1 MYVCGILHKNCQL
14 QAPLKVTEDMLR
26 FMRWLRRAYTRNTL
40 WVSGLV
46 GLFCFLGMIA
56 SLQVVYAQQPSP
68 EFDLSQVTPPTSPPV
83 ALVGQAIYQ
92 ENCAPCHGVDG
103 KGDGPTAPDLTS
115 PATAFAD
122 PNAIWERSP
131 AQLFHTT
138 KFGRIEKLMPPW
150 RNQLDDTQIWQAVA
164 YAWSLHTNPAN
175 IEAGA
180 ALYAQSCATCH
191 GEKGAGDGP
200 EATPDLVNFTDLTNS
215 MARSQADWQAGW
227 QTAHPELGA
236 EWTPEQQRNVLE
248 YIRSFTYKAPWAN
261 AYEAGTGVITGTVT
275 QGTPGGAA
283 VTGLTVTLE
292 AYVSFTPVA
301 VFTTTVDSSGAFA
314 FNALD
319 TTPEIVY
326 LVAVASDGIRYT
338 SPVLNFTP
346 DQALLQTQVAI
357 YGTTDDAAGVQVD
370 RLHWIID
377 ARPGVV
383 VVGEIFSFSNTGDR
397 TFIGRTVE
405 GIDTPV
411 TVALRVPTEAQELT
425 FDNGELGVRF
435 QQVDDIV
442 YDTTPVTP
450 GEGTRQII
458 MRYLL
463 PVDGSSLEVDREFL
477 YPINQMTILVA
488 ELPQLEVTI
497 PGFTMA
503 SRETLQNQTYQL
515 WQPEGT
521 APANVT
527 VQLAGLL
534 QEGDADPRNMGAADA
549 QSAPA
554 TAAATV
560 PLLEPWMPW
569 VVGAVAAVAL
579 VGVLLWSFQQ
589 HRAGKRTPL
598 QDLQAQRE
606 ALLQQIAHLDDR
618 HAIGE
623 LDDNTWQRER
633 AHLKAQLLQIASQLT
648 MQPATQA

>member
-1 MYVCGILHKNCQL
+1 MVYCTKIIDS

-26 FMRWLRRAYTRNTL
+26 FMRGLRCASIRNTL
-40 WVSGLV
+40 WFSGLV
-46 GLFCFLGMIA
+46 GLLCFLGTIA
-56 SLQVVYAQQPSP
+56 SLQVAYAQQPSP
-68 EFDLSQVTPPTSPPV
+68 EFDLSQVTPPTSPPM

-150 RNQLDDTQIWQAVA
+150 LNQLDDSQIWQAVA
-164 YAWSLHTNPAN
+164 YAWSLHTTQAN
-175 IEAGA
+175 LQAGA
-180 ALYAQSCATCH
+180 ELYAQSCANCH

-200 EATPDLVNFTDLTNS
+200 EATPDLIDFTDLTNS
-215 MARSQADWQAGW
+215 MARSQADWQGGW
-227 QTAHPELGA
+227 QAAHPELGA
-236 EWTPEQQRNVLE
+236 DWTPEQQRNVLE
-248 YIRSFTYKAPWAN
+248 YMRAFTYKPPWAN

-283 VTGLTVTLE
+283 VTGLMVTLE

-301 VFTTTVDSSGAFA
+301 VFTTTVDSTGAFA
-314 FNALD
+314 FSALD

-326 LVAVASDGIRYT
+326 LVAVASEGIRYT
-338 SPVLNFTP
+338 SPVLSFTP
-346 DQALLQTQVAI
+346 EQPRLQTQVAI
-357 YGTTDDAAGVQVD
+357 YGTTDDAAAIQVD

-377 ARPGVV
+377 SRPGVV

-405 GIDTPV
+405 GVDAPV

-435 QQVDDIV
+435 QQVDDTV

-458 MRYLL
+458 MRYFL
-463 PVDGSSLEVDREFL
+463 PVDGSSLDFEREFL
-477 YPINQMTILVA
+477 YPVNQMTILVA

-497 PGFTMA
+497 PGFTLA

-521 APANVT
+521 APTT
-527 VQLAGLL
+527 VAIQLAGLL
-534 QEGDADPRNMGAADA
+534 QEGDADPRTVGSADPQPGAA
-549 QSAPA
+549 
-554 TAAATV
+554 TGAAVV
-560 PLLEPWMPW
+560 PLLQSWMPW

-579 VGVLLWSFQQ
+579 VGVLLWSLQQ
-589 HRAGKRTPL
+589 QRAGKRSPL
-598 QDLQAQRE
+598 QELRAQRE
-606 ALLQQIAHLDDR
+606 VLLQQIAHLDDR

-623 LDDNTWQRER
+623 LDDTAWQRER
-633 AHLKAQLLQIASQLT
+633 AHLKAQLLQIAAQVT
-648 MQPATQA
+648 VQPATQP

>member
-1 MYVCGILHKNCQL
+1 MVYCTKITDS
-14 QAPLKVTEDMLR
+14 QAPLKVTEGMLR
-26 FMRWLRRAYTRNTL
+26 FMRWLWCASIRNTR
-40 WVSGLV
+40 WFSGLV
-46 GLFCFLGMIA
+46 GLLCFLGTVA
-56 SLQVVYAQQPSP
+56 SLQVAYAQQPSP
-68 EFDLSQVTPPTSPPV
+68 EFDLSQVTPPTSPPM

-131 AQLFHTT
+131 AELFHTT

-150 RNQLDDTQIWQAVA
+150 LNQLDDSQIWQAVA
-164 YAWSLHTNPAN
+164 YAWSLHTTQAN

-180 ALYAQSCATCH
+180 ELYAQSCASCH

-227 QTAHPELGA
+227 QAAHPELGA
-236 EWTPEQQRNVLE
+236 DWTPDQQRNVLE
-248 YIRSFTYKAPWAN
+248 YMRAFTYKAPWAN
-261 AYEAGTGVITGTVT
+261 AYEAGTGVITGTVA

-301 VFTTTVDSSGAFA
+301 VFTTTVDSSGVFA
-314 FNALD
+314 FSELD
-319 TTPEIVY
+319 TAPEIVY
-326 LVAVASDGIRYT
+326 LVAVASEGIRYT

-346 DQALLQTQVAI
+346 EQPRLQTQVAI
-357 YGTTDDAAGVQVD
+357 YATTNDPAAVQVD

-377 ARPGVV
+377 SRPGVV

-397 TFIGRTVE
+397 TFIGQTVE
-405 GIDTPV
+405 GIDAPV

-425 FDNGELGVRF
+425 FDNGEIGVRF
-435 QQVDDIV
+435 QQVDDTV

-458 MRYLL
+458 MRYFL
-463 PVDGSSLEVDREFL
+463 PVDGSSLDFEREFL
-477 YPINQMTILVA
+477 YPVNQMTILVA

-497 PGFTMA
+497 PGFTLA

-521 APANVT
+521 APTNVAI
-527 VQLAGLL
+527 QLAGLL
-534 QEGDADPRNMGAADA
+534 QEGDADPRTVGSADPQPNAPTGAAA
-549 QSAPA
+549 I
-554 TAAATV
+554 
-560 PLLEPWMPW
+560 PLLQPWMPW
-569 VVGAVAAVAL
+569 VVGSVAGVAL
-579 VGVLLWSFQQ
+579 LGVLLWSLQQ
-589 HRAGKRTPL
+589 QRTGKRAPL
-598 QDLQAQRE
+598 QELRAQRE
-606 ALLQQIAHLDDR
+606 VLLQQIAHLDDR

-623 LDDNTWQRER
+623 IDDTAWQRER
-633 AHLKAQLLQIASQLT
+633 AHLKAQLLQIADRVNR
-648 MQPATQA
+648 QPATQP